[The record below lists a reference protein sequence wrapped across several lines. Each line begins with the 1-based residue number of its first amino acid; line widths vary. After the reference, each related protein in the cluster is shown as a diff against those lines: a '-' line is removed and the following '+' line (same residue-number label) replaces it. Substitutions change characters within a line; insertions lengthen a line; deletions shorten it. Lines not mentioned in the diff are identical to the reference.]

1 MKWLSKDLEQFVKA
15 KEYID
20 TVIIPLIPM
29 TFSNDETMIETAF
42 QKEVMEIYTMNIEQ
56 KLKGRVF
63 LLPEYYYLKNDT
75 ITEEQTRL
83 EQYIDNIKQQ
93 PFKYIFL
100 ITFDRNWRK
109 ITKQLDVELL
119 WIPSLSNENLQSNE
133 LQQMIQSQVKAIEEL
148 IKDSWNSH

>member
-1 MKWLSKDLEQFVKA
+1 
-15 KEYID
+15 
-20 TVIIPLIPM
+20 
-29 TFSNDETMIETAF
+29 
-42 QKEVMEIYTMNIEQ
+42 EQ